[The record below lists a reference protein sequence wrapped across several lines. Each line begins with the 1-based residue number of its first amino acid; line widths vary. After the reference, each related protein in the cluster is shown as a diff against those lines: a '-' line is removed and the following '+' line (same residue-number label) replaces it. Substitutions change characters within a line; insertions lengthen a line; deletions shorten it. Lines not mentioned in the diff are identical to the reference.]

1 MKFTVYSSAYMN
13 PDDERLLRDYPVL
26 KNYNYREGSIEIKT
40 IEELMRLSTEV
51 GHPFVIGNDEDPA
64 NPELEIYDDWRE

>member
-1 MKFTVYSSAYMN
+1 MKFTVYSLSYMN

-40 IEELMRLSTEV
+40 IEDLMRLSTEV
-51 GHPFVIGNDEDPA
+51 GHPLVIGNDEDPA
-64 NPELEIYDDWRE
+64 NLELEIHDDWRE